1 MGGHPWTKL
10 WVLAL
15 GVSLAQSAWGAN
27 PDPFEHATKTVNET
41 AARLPGPQPVAGRIA
56 SELNAACAC
65 TRFSDESVAQQRAR
79 TGWGWGEVLI
89 ANRLALA
96 ISRQSNTTFATALG
110 QVTTAR
116 QTMGWGAIAKANDL
130 NLGRLV
136 SDVTKSAN
144 AVASTASGFGKGQG
158 SAAKGGP
165 GPHGGGGQGVTAS
178 ERGGGPAGGG
188 EHGGGGHGSGGG
200 PGGNEGHGGGAGAG
214 GGSGGGGGG
223 GGGGKK

>member
-1 MGGHPWTKL
+1 MGWHTWTKL
-10 WVLAL
+10 GVLVL
-15 GVSLAQSAWGAN
+15 GVALAQSAWGAN
-27 PDPFEHATKTVNET
+27 PDPFEHATTTVNET
-41 AARLPGPQPVAGRIA
+41 ATRPPGSQQVAGRIA

-65 TRFSDESVAQQRAR
+65 TRFSDESVAQQRAQ
-79 TGWGWGEVLI
+79 TGWGWDEVLI

-96 ISRQSNTTFATALG
+96 ISRQSNTTFATALSE
-110 QVTTAR
+110 VTTAR

-130 NLGRLV
+130 NLGRVV

-144 AVASTASGFGKGQG
+144 AVASPASGLGKGQG
-158 SAAKGGP
+158 STAKGGP
-165 GPHGGGGQGVTAS
+165 GPHGGGQGVATS
-178 ERGGGPAGGG
+178 GRGGGPPGGG
-188 EHGGGGHGSGGG
+188 EYGGGGHGSGGG